1 MAGLIMKLYSF
12 VFSTP
17 MQTQLLS
24 LAYTLDTIDIA
35 VKQFWETVN
44 KYHVF
49 AFSGEMGAGKTTFIH
64 HLCDHLKVEDTVSSP
79 TFALINEYHFATGYK
94 DTTLYHM
101 DWYRVK
107 STEEAM
113 EAGMEDCIIQAK
125 QDNVY
130 CFIEW
135 PEKAKELLTKP
146 YLWITIETV
155 SITEREMAVTVIN

>member
-64 HLCDHLKVEDTVSSP
+64 HLCDLLKVEDTVSSP
-79 TFALINEYHFATGYK
+79 TFALINEYHFANGGK

-107 STEEAM
+107 DTEEAM
-113 EAGMEDCIIQAK
+113 QAGMEDCIIQAK